1 LKVAVLPRSA
11 REDGIVD
18 DDAMDG
24 LVGICFYDF
33 LFDIL
38 LVNGAEA
45 KIETT
50 GEGLAAKS
58 YNISHAVAD
67 DLCMLADHI
76 PPEPIAESPDKADF
90 TTRLLGNRVIFI
102 LDVNFEFSGYQ
113 LRNRAC
119 ALKLQAMAL
128 CQQYSQSYQFQEEK
142 TNYSLLIA
150 CLRTVICVD
159 LGSGVAICQKSHELW
174 LVPELSKPFL
184 DLC

>member
-1 LKVAVLPRSA
+1 
-11 REDGIVD
+11 
-18 DDAMDG
+18 MDG

-76 PPEPIAESPDKADF
+76 PPEPIAESPDKVDF
-90 TTRLLGNRVIFI
+90 TTRLLGNQVIFI
-102 LDVNFEFSGYQ
+102 LDVKFEFPKLPIPRREDKLLTSHSMSSHSN
-113 LRNRAC
+113 LRRLGQRGRHLPEIPRA
-119 ALKLQAMAL
+119 L
-128 CQQYSQSYQFQEEK
+128 
-142 TNYSLLIA
+142 A
-150 CLRTVICVD
+150 CPR
-159 LGSGVAICQKSHELW
+159 A
-174 LVPELSKPFL
+174 
-184 DLC
+184 